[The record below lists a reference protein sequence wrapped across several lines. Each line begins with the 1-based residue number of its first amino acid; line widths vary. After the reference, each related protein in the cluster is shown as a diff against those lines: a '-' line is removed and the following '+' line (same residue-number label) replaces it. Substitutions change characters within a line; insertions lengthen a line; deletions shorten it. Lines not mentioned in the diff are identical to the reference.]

1 MSVTVRKA
9 RFDDEEEVL
18 ALIPEL
24 FAPPGS
30 TPPRYDKETAR
41 EAVQRAIAG
50 EKTDILLAEAGG
62 KVVGMLVLYVDILMV
77 RFGLRCWLEDFIVLP
92 DQRSKGVGKALLAE
106 AAKWARARGCTHL
119 QLNSGNGR
127 VDAHRFYKANGMKQ
141 ESLSFQLP
149 L

>member
-1 MSVTVRKA
+1 MTVNVRKA
-9 RFDDEEEVL
+9 RFDDEEEIL

-30 TPPRYDKETAR
+30 KPTRYDKESAR
-41 EAVQRAIAG
+41 EAVQRVISG
-50 EKTDILLAEAGG
+50 DKSDILLAEVSG
-62 KVVGMLVLYVDILMV
+62 KVVGMLVLYVDIMMI
-77 RFGLRCWLEDFIVLP
+77 RFGLRCWLEDFVVLP
-92 DQRSKGVGKALLAE
+92 EHRSQGAGKALLD
-106 AAKWARARGCTHL
+106 AASRWARAYGCTHL

-127 VDAHRFYKANGMKQ
+127 SDAHRFYKSNGMKQ